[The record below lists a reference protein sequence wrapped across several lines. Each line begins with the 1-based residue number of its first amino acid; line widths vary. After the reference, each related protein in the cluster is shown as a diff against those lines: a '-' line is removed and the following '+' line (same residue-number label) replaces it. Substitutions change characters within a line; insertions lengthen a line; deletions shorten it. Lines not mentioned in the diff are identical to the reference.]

1 VHWYHNDVAG
11 MPRELTSGDGSVAWR
26 AEYRAWGNTVRV
38 EHAQTRHAEPVHQ
51 PLRYQGQYYD
61 AETGLHYNRFR
72 YYDPDAGR
80 FISQDPIGLA
90 GGLNLYQYAPNPL
103 NWIDP
108 LGLRKCDPEKWDV
121 SSHQSNKNAVK
132 GKNLGL
138 DSHHV
143 GQKNIMKDLVEGYD
157 PATAPAILVPRVG
170 HTVSKEGLGIVSRSK
185 INPKTGLP
193 FANARDVVARDIREL
208 RRVYPEIPNSKLQ
221 ELIKLN
227 KSMYPEL
234 R

>member
-61 AETGLHYNRFR
+61 AETGLHYNQFR
-72 YYDPDAGR
+72 YYDPNAGR

-103 NWIDP
+103 SWVDP
-108 LGLRKCDPEKWDV
+108 LGLSAAHRGRIQAQGMSLEESVSWSQEPPLRQRMLRK
-121 SSHQSNKNAVK
+121 
-132 GKNLGL
+132 
-138 DSHHV
+138 
-143 GQKNIMKDLVEGYD
+143 
-157 PATAPAILVPRVG
+157 
-170 HTVSKEGLGIVSRSK
+170 
-185 INPKTGLP
+185 
-193 FANARDVVARDIREL
+193 
-208 RRVYPEIPNSKLQ
+208 
-221 ELIKLN
+221 
-227 KSMYPEL
+227 
-234 R
+234 